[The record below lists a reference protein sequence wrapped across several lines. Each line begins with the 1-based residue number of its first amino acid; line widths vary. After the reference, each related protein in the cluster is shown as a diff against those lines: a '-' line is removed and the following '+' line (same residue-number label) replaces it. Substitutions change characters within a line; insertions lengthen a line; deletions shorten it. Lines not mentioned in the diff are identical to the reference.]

1 MVKRHISMYNDTLI
15 NTIVKFEG
23 FNKKLINIFVRK
35 KPPPLKEIASWIY
48 PMYKYNVRIR
58 DMFCGL

>member
-35 KPPPLKEIASWIY
+35 KATPLKEIAS
-48 PMYKYNVRIR
+48 
-58 DMFCGL
+58 